1 MSLIRRRMLWL
12 SAAAASLIAAGAAA
26 QGTGTAPT
34 RPPSAPA
41 ATASE

>member
-26 QGTGTAPT
+26 QGTGTPGARRGRDDEPQL
-34 RPPSAPA
+34 PL
-41 ATASE
+41 